1 MGLGV
6 RTFFDTTAASVI
18 TSNATPFT
26 SGLTSPIPANQRQ
39 FLQWWVP
46 FTVGATGG
54 IRWQVT
60 VPAGGVLFQLRGQI
74 FNTVTPA
81 VIQFEQQ
88 ASAVLNNA
96 LAVAGDH
103 TLCIQ
108 ATIVNG
114 ATLGNVDLL
123 IAQDTV
129 DVLSLTVARG
139 ATLCV
144 VAN

>member
-6 RTFFDTTAASVI
+6 RTFFDTVADIAI
-18 TSNATPFT
+18 TSNATPAT
-26 SGLTSPIPANQRQ
+26 TGLTSPIAANQRQ

-60 VPAGGVLFQLRGQI
+60 VPAGGVIFQLRGQI

-81 VIQFEQQ
+81 LIQFEQQ
-88 ASAVLNNA
+88 ASAVLSNA

-114 ATLGNVDLL
+114 VTLGNVDLL

-129 DVLSLTVARG
+129 DVLTLTVRRG
-139 ATLCV
+139 STLSV
-144 VAN
+144 VTN